1 LFESIKREEIY
12 MTINNDVIYVS
23 AEAARRVLI
32 HAKGSPAQIVAVG
45 VAAACTFVG
54 TAVGYGL
61 YRGGEQLF
69 KLPFNKNR
77 K

>member
-1 LFESIKREEIY
+1 

-23 AEAARRVLI
+23 AEAARRVLV
-32 HAKGSPAQIVAVG
+32 HAEGSPAKIVAVG

-61 YRGGEQLF
+61 YQGGEKLF

>member
-1 LFESIKREEIY
+1 
-12 MTINNDVIYVS
+12 MTLNNDIIYVS
-23 AEAARRVLI
+23 AEAAKRVLV
-32 HAKGSPAQIVAVG
+32 HAEGSPAKIVAVG

-61 YRGGEQLF
+61 YQGGEHLL
-69 KLPFNKNR
+69 KMPFGKDR

>member
-1 LFESIKREEIY
+1 
-12 MTINNDVIYVS
+12 MTIENDVIYVS

-32 HAKGSPAQIVAVG
+32 HATGNPAKIVAVG
-45 VAAACTFVG
+45 VAAAATFIG

-61 YRGGEQLF
+61 YAGGEHLL
-69 KLPFNKNR
+69 KMPFGKNR

>member
-1 LFESIKREEIY
+1 
-12 MTINNDVIYVS
+12 MTIENDVIYVS

-32 HAKGSPAQIVAVG
+32 HAKGNPAKIVAVG
-45 VAAACTFVG
+45 VAAACTFAG

-61 YRGGEQLF
+61 YKGGEHLV
-69 KLPFNKNR
+69 KMPFGKDR

>member
-1 LFESIKREEIY
+1 

-23 AEAARRVLI
+23 AEAARRVLV
-32 HAKGSPAQIVAVG
+32 HAKGSPAKIVAVG
-45 VAAACTFVG
+45 VAAACTFAG

-69 KLPFNKNR
+69 KLPFNKKR
-77 K
+77 R

>member
-1 LFESIKREEIY
+1 

-32 HAKGSPAQIVAVG
+32 HAKGSPARIVAVG
-45 VAAACTFVG
+45 VAAACTFAG

-61 YRGGEQLF
+61 FRGGEQLLRNPF
-69 KLPFNKNR
+69 KK

>member
-1 LFESIKREEIY
+1 
-12 MTINNDVIYVS
+12 MTIENDVIYVS

-32 HAKGSPAQIVAVG
+32 HAKGNPAKIVAVG
-45 VAAACTFVG
+45 VAAACTFAG

-61 YRGGEQLF
+61 YKGGERLV
-69 KLPFNKNR
+69 KMPFGKDR

>member
-1 LFESIKREEIY
+1 
-12 MTINNDVIYVS
+12 MTIENDVIYVS
-23 AEAARRVLI
+23 AEAAKRVLV
-32 HAKGSPAQIVAVG
+32 HAKGDPAKIVAVG

-61 YRGGEQLF
+61 YTGSGQILNMLKQE
-69 KLPFNKNR
+69 NKH

>member
-1 LFESIKREEIY
+1 
-12 MTINNDVIYVS
+12 MTVNNDVIYVS

-45 VAAACTFVG
+45 VAAACTFAG

-61 YRGGEQLF
+61 YNGSRNLL
-69 KLPFNKNR
+69 KRFNSQKMKR
-77 K
+77 L